1 MEDLSISDY
10 SGDVTASQLL
20 KELRAELG
28 LSQEALARELGLTV
42 SMIAKYE
49 TRLPP
54 GPKFLS
60 RMVRF
65 CNERRLPKRSLQFQ
79 SLLGLSV
86 KISAAANEPIG
97 RALGHLKLARDA
109 VFSVMKGAT
118 DEAVKAPLARAL
130 EEMHIAGGCM
140 ADLLGEEEIASN
152 DRLSLQAEERV
163 GLPDRP
169 AKRPGRKKAA
179 AHKKRVR
186 PQKGSE

>member
-1 MEDLSISDY
+1 MEDVSISDY

-49 TRLPP
+49 TRLPS

-60 RMVRF
+60 RMVHF
-65 CNERRLPKRSLQFQ
+65 CNERRLLKRSLQFQ

-86 KISAAANEPIG
+86 KISAASNEPIG
-97 RALGHLKLARDA
+97 SALRHLRVARDA
-109 VFSVMKGAT
+109 VISVMKEAT
-118 DEAVKAPLARAL
+118 DEAVKARLARAI
-130 EEMHIAGGCM
+130 EEMHIAGGCV
-140 ADLLGEEEIASN
+140 ADLLEEEEIASN
-152 DRLSLQAEERV
+152 ERLSLQAEERV

-169 AKRPGRKKAA
+169 ATGRGRKTAA
-179 AHKKRVR
+179 PHKERVR